1 MAVRPIDPQI
11 ANRVRARNRAAMRND
26 TYTLPNLE
34 GRVGASGATPTS
46 RDLPSNLASGYDVD
60 AGERDAPKFAPLF
73 TGRGQNAYEN
83 FGSLEGLTGRLGPAL
98 GKGSR
103 EAEAAARAKFIAGRN
118 ALGNPDRFAGGQLEG
133 GLGLVGNTARDIA
146 NRNRAR
152 NVIRDVYG
160 LKGDIGNVYEL
171 ADAGSLGVMPLGNET
186 GAFIPTPLNEADIQ
200 LDNIEKD
207 LMSGGVQFGDLRT
220 LQAALV
226 KMRGSLN
233 ANQLQ
238 RSRRLEDY
246 ALALDKYRRQA
257 DRLRR
262 GIPGS
267 FNQRGMLNS
276 GQFDRGMGE
285 FEGQVIR
292 DELDQK
298 HKLQRV
304 LQDLNFADRGAG
316 YEFDETIRENAIEGA
331 LASAAKAANV
341 TVPGL
346 EGGYNPVGRNV
357 LNESGQNW
365 MDAVIQSI
373 VKRT

>member
-1 MAVRPIDPQI
+1 MAVTPLDPQI
-11 ANRVRARNRAAMRND
+11 ANRVKARKRSRGTGM
-26 TYTLPNLE
+26 PNLE
-34 GRVGASGATPTS
+34 GITPK
-46 RDLPSNLASGYDVD
+46 PSAPYVLD
-60 AGERDAPKFAPLF
+60 AGERDAPKIDTPKIDTPF

-83 FGSLEGLTGRLGPAL
+83 FGSLEGLTGQFGPATHGTWSHRLAPKPDPYRIRELDEARLARDFDARNFGVGGVANTKSKLWEDNDRKNMLRDHFGLQGQMGDQELL
-98 GKGSR
+98 GGVPGWVAGSTT
-103 EAEAAARAKFIAGRN
+103 AAAAPTGPA
-118 ALGNPDRFAGGQLEG
+118 
-133 GLGLVGNTARDIA
+133 GLGGGHGGPDGGA
-146 NRNRAR
+146 NNSA
-152 NVIRDVYG
+152 
-160 LKGDIGNVYEL
+160 
-171 ADAGSLGVMPLGNET
+171 
-186 GAFIPTPLNEADIQ
+186 
-200 LDNIEKD
+200 LDTIEED
-207 LMSGGVQFGDLRT
+207 LMSGGAQFGDLST

-226 KMRGSLN
+226 KMRGSMN
-233 ANQLQ
+233 ATELQ
-238 RSRRLEDY
+238 RSRTLEDF

-267 FNQRGMLNS
+267 FNQKGMLNS

-292 DELDQK
+292 DETNQR

-304 LQDLNFADRGAG
+304 LQDLNFADRSSG
-316 YEFDETIRENAIEGA
+316 YTFDETIRENAIQGA
-331 LASAAKAANV
+331 LDSAAKAANV

-365 MDAVIQSI
+365 MDALIQSI